1 MKLTVVAVSQ
11 KPPDWA
17 QTAWDS
23 YTKRLPK
30 DWSLDLK
37 LVKPAARQMGK
48 TAQQNMALEAQRI
61 ESGIKDAV
69 GARVAL
75 DEHGSIKTTEQFL
88 GLIQSNQ
95 RQHGGT
101 IFIVG
106 GPDGLDSEF
115 KTKCHSKIQLSAM
128 TLPHALVK
136 VLLIEQIYRACSIA
150 SGHPYHRS

>member
-23 YTKRLPK
+23 YAKRLPK
-30 DWSLDLK
+30 EWPLDLK
-37 LVKPAARQMGK
+37 LVKPAARQLGK

-61 ESGIKDAV
+61 ESALKDTV
-69 GARVAL
+69 GARIAL

-88 GLIQSNQ
+88 SLIQANQ
-95 RQHGGT
+95 NSYGGAV
-101 IFIVG
+101 FIIG
-106 GPDGLDSEF
+106 GPDGLDPQF
-115 KTKCHSKIQLSAM
+115 KAKCHAKIQLSAM
-128 TLPHALVK
+128 TMPHALVK